1 MHVLADPETWVLIS
15 FLLFAGL
22 LYHYRVHRLVLDA
35 LDARAEKIR
44 NELEEARRLHE
55 EARKLLAEYE
65 AKKEQAERDA
75 KEILQVARQE
85 AEAVALEIR
94 QQFDEMMAR
103 KQAAAEQRI
112 RLARDNAVREIR
124 GQVAE
129 QAMRVAEDVL
139 RTELKGK
146 AASTLLSEA
155 IEEAGGK
162 LH

>member
-22 LYHYRVHRLVLDA
+22 LYYYKVHRLVLDA